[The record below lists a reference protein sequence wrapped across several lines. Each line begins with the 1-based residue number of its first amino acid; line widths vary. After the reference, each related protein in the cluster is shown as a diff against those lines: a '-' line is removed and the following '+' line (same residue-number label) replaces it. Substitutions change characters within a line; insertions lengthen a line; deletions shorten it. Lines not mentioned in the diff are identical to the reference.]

1 MHIIKLHNPHG
12 LKSPLARPLVH
23 PQVARCGGMLWQR
36 WQCTQLERLASCCFV
51 FRNAHR
57 AGHSNWRLMHF
68 WHPVAQRCFI
78 LFTSLHMHTQ
88 GSMLAIIFTCTFVL
102 TLLGLSGYC
111 HSSSFHQ
118 VISSFLMDRWK
129 GNDFSTKFEAE
140 A

>member
-1 MHIIKLHNPHG
+1 MALPRTLTPWKAHASTLKLHNPHG

-57 AGHSNWRLMHF
+57 AGHSSWRLMHF
-68 WHPVAQRCFI
+68 WHLVAQRCFI
-78 LFTSLHMHTQ
+78 FFTSLHMHTQ

-102 TLLGLSGYC
+102 QSIAEHFLLEGTCLET
-111 HSSSFHQ
+111 HEI
-118 VISSFLMDRWK
+118 V
-129 GNDFSTKFEAE
+129 
-140 A
+140 